1 MSHSVPQL
9 PCRPEHVDAFLSNPL
24 AGTMEVMRSVEG
36 PVLVLGAGGKMG
48 LHLCRMLK
56 EAFLRQGKENPVIA
70 VSRFQSLRDQDAYRQ
85 VGIETLVGDLSD
97 EAFVQA
103 LPDCP
108 VVFYLVGTKFGT
120 QDNPELL
127 QRINVDISRRIAE
140 RFKDARLVVFST
152 GCVYSFVPPESGG
165 ATEQGACDP
174 PGAYARSCLG
184 RESAFVEASRRHG
197 TPGTL
202 IRLNYAVEF
211 RYGVPVDIA
220 RKVLHGE
227 PIDVTTGHVN
237 VIWQSDALN
246 HIIQTLRLADS
257 PTVPVNITGPE
268 VVSVR
273 HIAHR
278 FGDYFGREPIFTGE
292 TAPTAWLSNAQWSHR
307 LFGRPG
313 IGLETMLGWI
323 AAWLLNAGETFNK
336 PTGFEKRDGNF

>member
-1 MSHSVPQL
+1 MSPVPSL

-24 AGTMEVMRSVEG
+24 AGSMAVMREVDG

-56 EAFLRQGKENPVIA
+56 ECFLRQGKQNAVIA
-70 VSRFQSLRDQDAYRQ
+70 VSRFQSLRDQEAYRE
-85 VGIETLVGDLSD
+85 VGIETVVADLSD
-97 EAFVQA
+97 EDAVRA

-127 QRINVDISRRIAE
+127 QRINVDISRSVAE
-140 RFKDARLVVFST
+140 RFKASKLVVFST
-152 GCVYSFVPPESGG
+152 GCVYSFTTPESGG
-165 ATEQGACDP
+165 SREESPCDP

-184 RESAFVEASRRHG
+184 REAAFAEASRRHG
-197 TPGTL
+197 TEGTL
-202 IRLNYAVEF
+202 IRLNYSVEF

-220 RKVLHGE
+220 RKVLQGE
-227 PIDVTTGHVN
+227 PIDVTTGYVN

-246 HIIQTLRLADS
+246 QIIQTLQLCGS

-273 HIAHR
+273 AIARR
-278 FGDYFGREPIFTGE
+278 FGDYFGREPVFVGE
-292 TAPTAWLSNAQWSHR
+292 TAPTAWLSNASWSHR
-307 LFGRPG
+307 LFGRPVT
-313 IGLETMLGWI
+313 GLETMLGWI
-323 AAWLLNAGETFNK
+323 AAWLLASGETFNK

>member
-1 MSHSVPQL
+1 MRGSVPAL

-24 AGTMEVMRSVEG
+24 AGTMEVMRAVDG

-56 EAFLRQGKENPVIA
+56 EAFLRQGKKNPVIA
-70 VSRFQSLRDQDAYRQ
+70 VSRFQSLRDQEAYRQ
-85 VGIETLVGDLSD
+85 VGIETVVGDLSE
-97 EAFVQA
+97 EACVQG

-127 QRINVDISRRIAE
+127 QRINVDISRRVAE
-140 RFKDARLVVFST
+140 RFKKARVVVFST
-152 GCVYSFVPPESGG
+152 GCVYSFVSPESGG

-184 RESAFVEASRRHG
+184 REAAFVEASRRHG

-202 IRLNYAVEF
+202 IRLNYSVEF

-220 RKVLHGE
+220 RKVLQGE

-273 HIAHR
+273 DIAHR
-278 FGDYFGREPIFTGE
+278 FGTYFGREPIFVGE
-292 TAPTAWLSNAQWSHR
+292 TAPTAWLSNASWSHR

-323 AAWLLNAGETFNK
+323 AAWLLNSGETFNK